1 MDGCGFL
8 IFDGGVIV
16 DYFFFFK
23 VFVASFVLTFIFV
36 FSTSGCES
44 FSRTYRVY
52 DTLSTIFSGIAVISL
67 IITLVL
73 WVFD

>member
-1 MDGCGFL
+1 M
-8 IFDGGVIV
+8 

-44 FSRTYRVY
+44 FSRTYRIY